1 MRQVQVDAPAAAT
14 DSGNQEEPGAVAGE
28 QDRELARGHSYIV
41 RALFGLHMGG
51 QTAGVYSTPES

>member
-1 MRQVQVDAPAAAT
+1 MDAPAAAT